1 MNSPRT
7 SARQA
12 TEQLASWLEHELRLL
27 EILNYRFDGLERL
40 LRARQDTMLGRA
52 VDEISEVRQ
61 QIGIADLHRD
71 LVVSRIA
78 AALGESEHPT
88 MSRVI
93 DRSDPEMAQRLTE
106 IRDSVVLMMEEIDEA
121 QERCAGAATEA
132 LNDLSRRI

>member
-71 LVVSRIA
+71 LAVSRIA